1 MFEVVNRVGVTEINV
16 IGGIGDAFFDET
28 KAGSTLN
35 SIESFLEVLNT
46 TKGEIQLN
54 IASLGGDLNEAFAI
68 YDMLKAYPSRVITN
82 FIAPT
87 GSAGYVVGMGGDYIK
102 SSSNALQLGHR
113 AMLRVVGNSEQLRN
127 AANTLDTYDSKLVSI
142 YKKQSGKGDDEV
154 YNWLRQDKW
163 ITPEEAKDFGLI
175 HEIYKPK
182 KVLNALEIEE
192 LETIHELPQ
201 NFKNPAMENTN
212 DSTIKNSILN
222 LLGVKNDASLK
233 AENEALKEEI
243 AKLKA
248 NPTNS
253 VDVTPFTAEI
263 ETLKGEVSN
272 KATEFDK
279 LKAELDALKVTN
291 EATEAELAKYKAGEV
306 ENNGTDPAN
315 PIVENATTEA
325 KPLRFQPTSDFAKQA
340 ILNSKIKNSVIN

>member
-1 MFEVVNRVGVTEINV
+1 MFQITNSAQSTEIDILGA
-16 IGGIGDAFFDET
+16 IGEDWFGEGNTLET
-28 KAGSTLN
+28 VKN
-35 SIESFLEVLNT
+35 SIQSIENDITV
-46 TKGEIQLN
+46 N
-54 IASLGGDLNEAFAI
+54 ISSLGGDLIHALAI
-68 YDMLKAYPSRVITN
+68 HDMFKAHPSRVTTN
-82 FIAPT
+82 IVGAT
-87 GSAGYVVGMGGDYIK
+87 ASAGTVIALGGDSIK
-102 SSSNALQLGHR
+102 ISENSLFLGHR
-113 AMLRVVGNSEQLRN
+113 ASMVAGGNADDLRE
-127 AANTLDTYDSKLVSI
+127 AANDLDKFDSRLIAI
-142 YKKQSGKGDDEV
+142 YKKKTGKTKAEIE
-154 YNWLRQDKW
+154 NWLKEDKW
-163 ITPEEAKDFGLI
+163 ITAQEAKAFGLVD
-175 HEIYKPK
+175 EVVKPK
-182 KVLNALEIEE
+182 KVLNTVE
-192 LETIHELPQ
+192 LAELSKIHELPQ

-253 VDVTPFTAEI
+253 VDITPFTAEI